1 MSICTLCEL
10 HKTCRTVKIENDGEG
25 DIVFLGEAP
34 GREEDNSGVPFVGK
48 SGEFL
53 RGAVEALGIPKE
65 RIRFTNVVRCRPPEN
80 KTPSKKQIKT
90 CSVHLEEEFK
100 RLPPKV
106 IVPLGNVALA
116 GLKQLGILGFEGKIT
131 ALHGK
136 ILEGENALVLP
147 MFHPAYIL
155 RNPQN
160 VTLYNDSFEAL
171 GKLLNDGHKKTSID
185 YHYSSD
191 IEELKTV
198 VSIIQEGESPLVAYD
213 IETSCLHPKMPGAK
227 FVSFALCWEHGV
239 SYGFYLTPETYD
251 EALSILHDHV
261 LENPKIKKII
271 HHAKFELL
279 WSMSLGRT
287 ILNMADTMLMHWHL
301 DERKGTHGLG
311 VLASSFT
318 DMGFYENDLE
328 SYKSKHPEANPD
340 KAFTNEEGEKVY
352 GSYANIPKDVLMP
365 YNCADTDAAF
375 RLYKAFLPRLNEKQ
389 LWVYENVQIPSCYP
403 FAKMEFGGARIDW
416 QYLETLSENILGK
429 IAKIEREVFSFPE
442 VKAFKE
448 KLEESGKEFK
458 FNSVPQTRDL
468 LFKELRLTPLY
479 LTEKGEPAT
488 DQDVLEYFG
497 KQNPMIALLAKRRL
511 LAQRHSTFV
520 VGARKKRLGDHLHT
534 SYGLV
539 HTETGRPNS
548 SGPNLQ
554 NIPREEIYRMMYV
567 PDDEG
572 SLLVQADY
580 SQIELR
586 IMALKSGDNNLL
598 DYFRQGADVHRMI
611 ASRIHKKPPEEISKE
626 ERVLAKRTVF
636 GLCYGQG
643 AQGLAEELGISLRES
658 EDFLGKFFKEFPAVK
673 KWMEGTR
680 KRAIQKGEV
689 ETIFGRIRRLAD
701 AMLSNDRDPA
711 KARALRQ
718 AVNAPIQGTA
728 TDVVV
733 YKLSELSQ
741 FIEREKLKTRMI
753 LTVHDSINFSVP
765 LEEINFFIPAA
776 RAILEDFRVF
786 EWAKIPLLVDFEVG
800 TSWGS
805 MVGLSR
811 DDVKRLEEGEFILD
825 TIERILEAKNE

>member
-10 HKTCRTVKIENDGEG
+10 HKTCNSVKIEPDGEG

-34 GREEDNSGVPFVGK
+34 GREEDNCGVPFVGK
-48 SGEFL
+48 SGQLL
-53 RGAVEALGIPKE
+53 RQIIEAFNIPPE
-65 RIRFTNVVRCRPPEN
+65 RVRFTNAVRCRPPEN
-80 KTPSKKQIKT
+80 KTPSKKHIKT
-90 CSVHLEEEFK
+90 CSVHLKEEFQS
-100 RLPPKV
+100 RPPK
-106 IVPLGNVALA
+106 IVVALGSVALA
-116 GLKQLGILGFEGKIT
+116 SLKQIGLVGFEGKIM
-131 ALHGK
+131 ALQGK
-136 ILEGENALVLP
+136 VLEGKNTLVLP
-147 MFHPAYIL
+147 MLHPAYIL
-155 RNPQN
+155 RNPQSIP
-160 VTLYNDSFEAL
+160 LYNESFETL
-171 GKLLNDGHKKTSID
+171 SRIINEGFHKKKTDYFYSTDID
-185 YHYSSD
+185 DLRAAVDLAKGY
-191 IEELKTV
+191 EL
-198 VSIIQEGESPLVAYD
+198 LAYD
-213 IETSCLHPKMPGAK
+213 IETSCLHPKAPGARY
-227 FVSFALCWEHGV
+227 VSFAFCWAEGE
-239 SYGFYLTPETYD
+239 SFGFYLTPETYQ
-251 EALSILHDHV
+251 EALQILHDEI
-261 LENPKIKKII
+261 LENVKLKKII

-287 ILNMADTMLMHWHL
+287 ISNIADTMLMHWHL

-311 VLASSFT
+311 ILASSFT

-328 SYKSKHPEANPD
+328 SYKAGHPEANPD
-340 KAFTNEEGEKVY
+340 KAFTNDEGEKVY
-352 GSYANIPKDVLMP
+352 GSYANIPKQILMP

-375 RLYKAFLPRLNEKQ
+375 RLYNAFLPRLNEKQ
-389 LWVYENVQIPSCYP
+389 KWVYENIQIPSCYP

-416 QYLETLSENILGK
+416 DYLEELSVDLLK
-429 IAKIEREVFSFPE
+429 QTADIEQKVFEFPE
-442 VKAFKE
+442 VQKFKE
-448 KLEESGKEFK
+448 KLEENGKEFK
-458 FNSVPQTRDL
+458 FNSVPQTRAL
-468 LFKELRLTPLY
+468 LFEHLRLKPLY

-497 KQNPMIALLAKRRL
+497 RSNPMIAYLAKRRL

-554 NIPREEIYRMMYV
+554 NIPREDIYRMMYV
-567 PDDEG
+567 PDDDR

-586 IMALKSGDNNLL
+586 IMALKSGDKNLL
-598 DYFRQGADVHRMI
+598 DYFRQGLDVHRMI
-611 ASRIHKKPPEEISKE
+611 ASRIHKKPPEEINKE

-643 AQGLAEELGISLRES
+643 AQGLAEELGIPLEES
-658 EDFLGKFFKEFPAVK
+658 EEFLSKFFKEFPAVK

-680 KRAIQKGEV
+680 EKAVKTGEV
-689 ETIFGRIRRLAD
+689 ETIFGRVRRLQD
-701 AMLSNDRDPA
+701 AMIANNKDPA

-733 YKLSELSQ
+733 YKLSEVYE

-765 LEEINFFIPAA
+765 VDEINYFIPAA
-776 RAILEDFRVF
+776 RLIMEDCEAFP
-786 EWAKIPLLVDFEVG
+786 WAKIPLLVDFEVG
-800 TSWGS
+800 SSWGS
-805 MVGLSR
+805 TVSLSR
-811 DDVKRLEEGEFILD
+811 SDVESLEKGESIFEI
-825 TIERILEAKNE
+825 IERLLEAKNE